1 MMLVLLVQGSHFEE
15 QKEQELANL
24 FYKVQIVNILAF
36 VSVQSVATTQLC
48 HCNAKA
54 ARDNM

>member
-36 VSVQSVATTQLC
+36 VSRTVC
-48 HCNAKA
+48 CNYSALSL
-54 ARDNM
+54 